1 VINVYATYMV
11 VVLYSS
17 SSTEFLQLIPFY
29 LCAKCGRLVRFNE
42 ICECELIFNDLQY
55 MKKRGDYE
63 DNDDEFEKSDKAELL
78 TPSEIGESSAPPGAA
93 IALC

>member
-1 VINVYATYMV
+1 MINVYATYMV
-11 VVLYSS
+11 VVLYS

-55 MKKRGDYE
+55 MKKRSDYE
-63 DNDDEFEKSDKAELL
+63 DNDDEFEKSDKAELV
-78 TPSEIGESSAPPGAA
+78 TPREIGESSAPAGAA